1 VQDVVSTVPRSPSA
15 RFDRA
20 VLWIDRQDGLPR
32 RIELDE
38 SPGVRRILTLSRLRP
53 NAPLR
58 PNAFVFEVP
67 KGVRVVDQ

>member
-1 VQDVVSTVPRSPSA
+1 VPRSPSA

-20 VLWIDRQDGLPR
+20 VLWIDREDGLPR

-58 PNAFVFEVP
+58 SNAFVFEVP

>member
-1 VQDVVSTVPRSPSA
+1 VSTVPRSPSA

-20 VLWIDRQDGLPR
+20 VLWIDREDGLPR